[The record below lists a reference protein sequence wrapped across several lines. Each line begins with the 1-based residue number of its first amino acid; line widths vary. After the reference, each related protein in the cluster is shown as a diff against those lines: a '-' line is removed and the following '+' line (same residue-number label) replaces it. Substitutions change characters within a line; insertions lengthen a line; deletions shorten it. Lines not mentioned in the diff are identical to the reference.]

1 MKLGLYADP
10 HFSQSSSIIVG
21 RKGEFTG
28 RLNNLIESFE
38 WMNNLF
44 KSEGVDRI
52 YCLGDLTDKP
62 VLTSEEITAM
72 SRCHIEDHYLIVGNH
87 CRADSNGDINSLAI
101 YPNVINEPCWACN
114 DDVFILPYNHETFD
128 LTKLDKRP
136 KIILSHNDIK
146 GYDFGAG
153 HICGA
158 GYEISTILD
167 SCDMFINGHLHS
179 GGNVVVN
186 RIINL
191 GHLSAMNFASCNSE
205 WEPSVMIIDTET
217 LEYKLYENP
226 KAYRF
231 KKEEFSQLAKLKG
244 YLDNLPDIGEYVLQ
258 VKVPED
264 IAQKARKLIEQCDK
278 VVTSR
283 ILVQKNK
290 NIEQYTKK
298 EFVMDTAS
306 IYDKLSKF
314 VDEKSPGNYSIKVI
328 HGIIDKISEQEE
340 GEA

>member
-28 RLNNLIESFE
+28 RLNNLIESFK

-44 KSEGVDRI
+44 KDEEVDRI

-87 CRADSNGDINSLAI
+87 CRSDSDGNINSLAI
-101 YPNVINEPCWACN
+101 YPNVINEPCFADN
-114 DDVFILPYNHETFD
+114 GNLFILPYNHDIFD
-128 LTKLDKRP
+128 LTKLKERP

-153 HICGA
+153 HICNA
-158 GYEISTILD
+158 GYEIPTILD
-167 SCDMFINGHLHS
+167 NCDLFINGHLHS

-226 KAYRF
+226 VAYRF
-231 KKEEFSQLAKLKG
+231 KKEEFTQLSKLKG
-244 YLDNLPDIGEYVLQ
+244 YLDNLPEIGKYVLQ

-264 IAQKARKLIEQCDK
+264 IAQKTRKLIEQYDK

-290 NIEQYTKK
+290 DTEYIKK
-298 EFVMDTAS
+298 EFVMDTATS
-306 IYDKLSKF
+306 VYDKLKKF
-314 VDEKSPGNYSIKVI
+314 VDEKPPTNYSVKTI
-328 HGIIDKISEQEE
+328 HEIINKIAEQEE
-340 GEA
+340 GVE